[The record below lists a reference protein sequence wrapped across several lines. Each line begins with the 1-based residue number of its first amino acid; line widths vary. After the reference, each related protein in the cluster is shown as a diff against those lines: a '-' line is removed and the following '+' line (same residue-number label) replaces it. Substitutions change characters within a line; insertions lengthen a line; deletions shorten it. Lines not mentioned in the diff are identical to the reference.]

1 MTNPTLEIN
10 REEVQNE
17 PEKSASSAKVN
28 SPRKSASVNEEVK
41 ALVTH
46 LREERLAQRYFKENP
61 FAVLAVAAGV
71 GYVLGGGLLSPFSRR
86 IARIGMKAMVVP
98 IAASQL
104 KSIAGIEDP
113 EKQ

>member
-10 REEVQNE
+10 REGEERV
-17 PEKSASSAKVN
+17 PERKGSQVN
-28 SPRKSASVNEEVK
+28 KEVK

-46 LREERLAQRYFKENP
+46 LREERLAQRYFEENP

-86 IARIGMKAMVVP
+86 IARIGMKAMVLP

-104 KSIAGIEDP
+104 KSISGIQDP
-113 EKQ
+113 DKK

>member
-1 MTNPTLEIN
+1 MTNPTLEID
-10 REEVQNE
+10 REEE
-17 PEKSASSAKVN
+17 PDKTQKQAPGPRPTKAKIA
-28 SPRKSASVNEEVK
+28 PAKEEVK

-46 LREERLAQRYFKENP
+46 LREERLAQRYFEENP

-86 IARIGMKAMVVP
+86 IARIGMKAMVLP

-104 KSIAGIEDP
+104 KSIAGTDDP